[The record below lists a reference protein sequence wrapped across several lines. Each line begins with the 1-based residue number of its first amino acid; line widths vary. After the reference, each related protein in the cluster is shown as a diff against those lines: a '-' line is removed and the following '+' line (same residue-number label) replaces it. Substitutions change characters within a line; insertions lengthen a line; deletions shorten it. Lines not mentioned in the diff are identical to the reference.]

1 MWKRFAALL
10 AVEKRP
16 MPIFGEKHRFTR
28 KNVELAPD
36 APGVYA
42 LFDDGKVAYYGRA
55 QGGSD
60 TIRRRLNGHL
70 AGRQPPG
77 RVKAKLFCFEVTHY
91 PLSREQAL
99 LEEYRRGNWHLPEYN
114 MLANGGHAR
123 GLAEPKGVRWRVG
136 SEPTTSAGEAL
147 VNGKADRRD
156 ADPSDPESGSTQ
168 LAGTP

>member
-1 MWKRFAALL
+1 
-10 AVEKRP
+10 

-60 TIRRRLNGHL
+60 TIRRRLNEHL

-77 RVKAKLFCFEVTHY
+77 RVKAKLFSFEVTHY

-99 LEEYRRGNWHLPEYN
+99 LEEYRRRNWHLPEYN
-114 MLANGGHAR
+114 MLANGSIAL
-123 GLAEPKGVRWRVG
+123 GLAEPNGARWRAR
-136 SEPTTSAGEAL
+136 SEPTATAAEASF
-147 VNGKADRRD
+147 NGSEERKNTGSSH
-156 ADPSDPESGSTQ
+156 PGNGSTRP
-168 LAGTP
+168 ARAT

>member
-1 MWKRFAALL
+1 
-10 AVEKRP
+10 

-42 LFDDGKVAYYGRA
+42 LFEDGEVAYYGRA
-55 QGGSD
+55 EGGSD

-70 AGRQPPG
+70 TGRQPPG
-77 RVKAKLFCFEVTHY
+77 RVRAKLFCFEVTHY

-99 LEEYRRGNWHLPEYN
+99 LEEFRRRNWHLPEYN
-114 MLANGGHAR
+114 MLTNGGYAR

-136 SEPTTSAGEAL
+136 SEPTTTAGEAL

-156 ADPSDPESGSTQ
+156 DDPSDPENGGSIQ
-168 LAGTP
+168 LAGTS